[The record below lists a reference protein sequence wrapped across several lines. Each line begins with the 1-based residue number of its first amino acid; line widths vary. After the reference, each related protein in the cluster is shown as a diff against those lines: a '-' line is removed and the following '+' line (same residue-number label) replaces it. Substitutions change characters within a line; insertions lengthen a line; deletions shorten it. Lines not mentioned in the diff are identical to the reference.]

1 MENEIKVNAVFVL
14 DIIGKPKEYLLES
27 LEKVVRNIEREK
39 GVSIVS
45 KEIKDPVQMKDQ
57 KEFYSTFAE
66 VEVEVEEISTL
77 FVLMF
82 KYMPAHIEILS
93 PSMLGMTNNILNE
106 VLNDTV
112 RRLHSYDEL
121 SRVMQVEKQILI
133 KKIEELGGE
142 VPKEIMPP
150 MQLQEEP
157 WEEEKKED

>member
-1 MENEIKVNAVFVL
+1 MENEIKINAVLVL
-14 DIIGKPKEYLLES
+14 DIIGKPKEYLVES
-27 LEKVVRNIEREK
+27 LERLVGNIGREK
-39 GVSIVS
+39 GVLIVS

-66 VEVEVEEISTL
+66 IEIEVEEISTL
-77 FVLMF
+77 FILMF
-82 KYMPAHIEILS
+82 RYMPAHIEILS

-106 VLNDTV
+106 ALNDMI

-142 VPKEIMPP
+142 VPKGIMPP
-150 MQLQEEP
+150 MQLQEEL